1 MLTQPGCCYG
11 GSGLSQAPGDSLQ
24 VSVCVCLS
32 KPQKDWAPPGSWSLT
47 LVSVSPIAGFLPR
60 IIKAAP
66 SCAIMISTYEFGKS
80 FFQRLNREQTL
91 GS

>member
-1 MLTQPGCCYG
+1 MNPLRVGSTWLLLRRIRAESGTKGLFAGQCVGVGVGGRAGPATLTPDPGL
-11 GSGLSQAPGDSLQ
+11 LSS
-24 VSVCVCLS
+24 
-32 KPQKDWAPPGSWSLT
+32 
-47 LVSVSPIAGFLPR
+47 AGFLPR

-80 FFQRLNREQTL
+80 FFQRLNQDRLL